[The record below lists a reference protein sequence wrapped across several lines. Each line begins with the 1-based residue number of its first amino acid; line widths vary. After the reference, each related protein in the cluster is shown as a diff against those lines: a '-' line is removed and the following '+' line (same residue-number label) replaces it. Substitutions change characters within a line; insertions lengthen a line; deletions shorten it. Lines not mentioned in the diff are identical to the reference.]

1 MHVGAAISNRV
12 TALFRRGAGAIALLM
27 LIFMTLAL
35 GACVTAPRVPTA
47 EAGRPLAGIAPAAP
61 EDDLLLKLMTAQFA
75 LQHGDLKAG
84 AEGFAAAAQ
93 MSNDPAVAEEATRL
107 SLTVKEWSLAKSS
120 LTRWQAL
127 APNDEGVLQ
136 ARAWIALGEGRAD
149 DAFAALDALATRGDD
164 QAWRLIAQ
172 ALLGA
177 DDKPAAAKL
186 LERVA
191 TPERLANKESSWVA
205 VSQLAFKLGDK
216 ATAQRIVDG
225 AVTRFHT
232 SESYAWSARLALD
245 RGDKPGARSLYAEAL
260 KHDPKSV
267 RLRGGYAALL
277 ADSGDNTGAA
287 RALAE
292 GPQDDTTYGAR
303 AAYAARADNKAVLT
317 ALYREIETDK
327 SVRSGSRLYLLGQ
340 VAELVDKR
348 DDALSWYR
356 QIAEDDEHW
365 FDAQTRQAVVLD
377 QLGRTDQALDFLRQL
392 QAQTGEDFDQ
402 LGNVYLLEADLL
414 SRKER
419 TKDALSVYERA
430 LKTLPDD
437 PRLLYA
443 RALLFAEQ
451 NDLGAAE
458 RDFRRV
464 IELKPDDAEALNA
477 LGYTLADR
485 TDRRSEA
492 LELIERAIKI
502 KPDEPAIIDSLG
514 WIRYRMGDLEAS
526 LKELRRAFEKQG
538 DPEIAAHL
546 GEVLWVKGDRD
557 EARRIWEQGRKK
569 DAKNKAL
576 NETIRRLTT

>member
-443 RALLFAEQ
+443 RALLLAEQ